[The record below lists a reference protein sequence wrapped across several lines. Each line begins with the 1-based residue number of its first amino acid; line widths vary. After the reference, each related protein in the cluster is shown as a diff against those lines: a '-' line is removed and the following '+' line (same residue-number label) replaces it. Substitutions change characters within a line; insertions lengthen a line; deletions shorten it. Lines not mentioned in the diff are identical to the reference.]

1 MANFKA
7 TSNKPKPV
15 TQLGAQ
21 KQAPSTVKDNAWLS
35 CAQANNNGR
44 ATANDD
50 DNTWLLSKPKRPT
63 DRHNQR
69 LSGWHISSLP
79 PESNISRVQTNP
91 THDLDHW
98 SIFDQPHS
106 TSSHANLESPTLDFL
121 PNNRNDVSARAVSQS
136 NAPNTH
142 DTPSC
147 SDSNS
152 SYIDLIRA
160 QEHRELI
167 EAIKAPAIKPPIF
180 TGDLIDYPRWKKAFN
195 AFLGQHVHPSA
206 SDKPY
211 YLDQYTSGQV
221 GEVIQS
227 YIYILIL
234 RLHL

>member
-1 MANFKA
+1 M
-7 TSNKPKPV
+7 
-15 TQLGAQ
+15 
-21 KQAPSTVKDNAWLS
+21 
-35 CAQANNNGR
+35 
-44 ATANDD
+44 
-50 DNTWLLSKPKRPT
+50 SKPKRPT

-79 PESNISRVQTNP
+79 PKSNISHAQTNP
-91 THDLDHW
+91 PHDLAHW

-147 SDSNS
+147 SNSNS
-152 SYIDLIRA
+152 SYIDLRRA

-180 TGDLIDYPRWKKAFN
+180 PGDLIDYPRWKKAFN
-195 AFLGQHVHPSA
+195 AFLGQSVYPSA
-206 SDKPY
+206 SDKLY

-227 YIYILIL
+227 YIYLDTETAFVDAMNDID
-234 RLHL
+234 RLYGNSFFGCTSIQIKAVVMDQNLKQRCYGYFQANKFSETVLNRYV